1 MASREKSTV
10 WAEWQ
15 ACCNCQQTDIR
26 TITHHGIGVA
36 QSRNH
41 YGKQY

>member
-10 WAEWQ
+10 WAELQ
-15 ACCNCQQTDIR
+15 ACCNFQQMDIYTLTD
-26 TITHHGIGVA
+26 HGIGVA